1 MIFDKNEKVRSYF
14 INLAL
19 ITDGIGAFLIFLSFK
34 KSSNK
39 LHIINSFMNTE
50 ETIDT
55 FVKEKLYAKYGG
67 LLILIGFLEQ
77 LSIINI
83 FKVYSFQHIELIS
96 LILFVVFTFVL
107 ILSVMYRLINEKK
120 ILKDE
125 IKKFYKPNKS
135 IQNDDMIKKDNQ
147 IEKNKKQEELMKLF

>member
-1 MIFDKNEKVRSYF
+1 MQSYF

-83 FKVYSFQHIELIS
+83 FKVYSFQHIPDFLIWTH
-96 LILFVVFTFVL
+96 TF
-107 ILSVMYRLINEKK
+107 
-120 ILKDE
+120 
-125 IKKFYKPNKS
+125 
-135 IQNDDMIKKDNQ
+135 
-147 IEKNKKQEELMKLF
+147 